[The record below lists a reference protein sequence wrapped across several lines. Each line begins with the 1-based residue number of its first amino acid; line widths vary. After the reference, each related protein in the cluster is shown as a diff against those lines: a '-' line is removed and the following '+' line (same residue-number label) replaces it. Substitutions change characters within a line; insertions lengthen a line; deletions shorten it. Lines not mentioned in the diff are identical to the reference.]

1 MKVYLVELTAA
12 NASGA
17 LSVFRF
23 GTGGYATRPSDNP
36 ANAFFEPR
44 MEKVPQVLRSMY
56 REGQTSGAGQ
66 IGFGVLDLV
75 NPDGGLDHLLEYG
88 FDGWPCRIWCGEDS
102 QPFSTF
108 TLCLEGAAEQPVLD
122 ETHVRIH
129 LRDASQALD
138 VPVQD
143 TRYAGD
149 NVLPDGVEGVESDIK
164 GQPKPV
170 LFGHVLNMAPVCVNT
185 AMLVYQVNDGP
196 VETITVYDRRS
207 PLVLAGDVPDV
218 AALMAATGIAGEY
231 TTCLAEGLFRLHGLP
246 VGQVTADVEQA
257 DETLAEV
264 ITALASRAG
273 VAVSSADAAALGV
286 ALPGPVGYLVDRE
299 ITVAAALAEVTGGIG
314 AYAVPDATGVLRMGL
329 LTAPSGPAV
338 AEIVE
343 SQVLGIRRMVPRDTD
358 RGIPAREV
366 VVSYARCWHTMTRD
380 QLAAIAEAD
389 IALVGQQYRKAVASD
404 STVLDQYPLAS
415 VIERTTV
422 LAEAADAEAT
432 AARLQAL
439 YGVRRDMYELT
450 IADAPALDLG
460 DVVDLVHPRYGLVNG
475 KLFRVLSIET
485 QEQPDRLRLIVWG

>member
-1 MKVYLVELTAA
+1 MKIYVVELT
-12 NASGA
+12 GA
-17 LSVFRF
+17 DSAGVQTVFRF
-23 GTGGYATRPSDNP
+23 GTGGYATRPTDTPPNT
-36 ANAFFEPR
+36 FFEPR
-44 MEKVPQVLRSMY
+44 IARVPEIVRSMY

-66 IGFGVLDLV
+66 IGFGVLELV
-75 NPDGGLDHLLEYG
+75 NPDGALDGLLEYG

-102 QPFSTF
+102 EPFSAF
-108 TLCLEGAAEQPVLD
+108 DLCLEGTAEQPVLD
-122 ETHVRIH
+122 ESRVLVH

-149 NVLPDGVEGVESDIK
+149 NVLPDGVEGVENDIK

-170 LFGHVLNMAPVCVNT
+170 LFGRVLNMAPPCVNT

-196 VETITVYDRRS
+196 VESITAYDRRS

-218 AALMAATGIAGEY
+218 AALMAATGAAGEY

-246 VGQVTADVEQA
+246 VGQITADVEQA
-257 DETLAEV
+257 DETLADV

-273 VAVSSADAAALGV
+273 VAVSSVDAAALNA
-286 ALPGPVGYLVDRE
+286 ALPGSVGYLVDRE

-343 SQVLGIRRMVPRDTD
+343 SQLLGIRRMVPRDTD

-366 VVSYARCWHTMTRD
+366 VVSYGRCWHTMTRD
-380 QLAAIAEAD
+380 QLAGISEAD
-389 IALVGQQYRKAVASD
+389 IALVGQQYRKSVATD
-404 STVLDQYPLAS
+404 ATVLDQYPLAS
-415 VIERTTV
+415 VIERTTILV
-422 LAEAADAEAT
+422 EAADAQAT
-432 AARLQAL
+432 AIRLQAL

-460 DVVDLVHPRYGLVNG
+460 DVIDLIHPRYGLANG